1 LGLGAAEFS
10 VITRNYEIQKA
21 IQQLEIAGIYPQGLT
36 LNPKD

>member
-21 IQQLEIAGIYPQGLT
+21 IKQHQIAGTYPQGLT
-36 LNPKD
+36 LNSKD